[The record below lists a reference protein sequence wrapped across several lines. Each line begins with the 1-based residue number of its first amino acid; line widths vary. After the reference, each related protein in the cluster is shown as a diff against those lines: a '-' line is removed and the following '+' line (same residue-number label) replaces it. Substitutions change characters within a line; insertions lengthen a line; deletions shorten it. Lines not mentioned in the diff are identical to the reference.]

1 MKEFTGIE
9 TVRRDN
15 TKRLI
20 SESGLSRNEFSD
32 QSGINYA
39 LLGHYIG
46 KNPSKAIGE
55 EIARKI
61 EIFFNKPANWLDH
74 EHDNLLTIVD
84 NIRSNKNVRVASD
97 KEGLI
102 EITIFNTYAQN
113 ENGDCEFSEVKGV
126 RNFEP
131 SFFQDKGISVEGFRL
146 LRAHDGSMS
155 PFINAN
161 DDVGVNVNETSV
173 SDGCIYAILLD
184 GTPMFKQIFVE
195 GGGALRLHSFNPNYP
210 DKIIETSSL
219 DSLVIVAKQVYR
231 AG

>member
-1 MKEFTGIE
+1 MRNFTGIE
-9 TVRRDN
+9 TVRREN

-20 SESGLSRNEFSD
+20 DESNLSRREFSEH
-32 QSGINYA
+32 SGINYA

-46 KNPSKAIGE
+46 KNPSKAIGD

-61 EIFFNKPANWLDH
+61 EVFFKKPANYLDH
-74 EHDNLLTIVD
+74 EHDKQLSLVDSIKYSNAVNVLTD
-84 NIRSNKNVRVASD
+84 TK
-97 KEGLI
+97 GLI
-102 EITIFNTYAQN
+102 EITIYKTYAQN
-113 ENGDCEFSEVKGV
+113 ENGDCEFSEVMGV

-131 SFFQDKGISVEGFRL
+131 SFFQDRQISVEGFRL
-146 LRAHDGSMS
+146 LRASDGSMS
-155 PFINAN
+155 PFINNN
-161 DDVGVNVNETSV
+161 DDVGVNIDDTSV
-173 SDGCIYAILLD
+173 SDGCIYAVLLD